1 MKNILQSIFIYSL
14 SIYSLNE
21 IIISFFPK
29 FAMINRYQPR
39 TTRSYL
45 NKQQLVSSY
54 ENSLSSLSPLQTCFI
69 RSRSTFQFPV
79 HICSNRGPV
88 YQRDEEEEEEEEASY
103 SFALH
108 ASTTWSRYRFPY
120 IPSPGN
126 TYREFKCLRWLDG
139 WTAGR
144 GLACFDGGK
153 LASLADRVSRG

>member
-1 MKNILQSIFIYSL
+1 MKNILQ

-45 NKQQLVSSY
+45 NKQQLASSY

-103 SFALH
+103 SFARVHHVIAIPIPVYSLP
-108 ASTTWSRYRFPY
+108 REY
-120 IPSPGN
+120 IPGI
-126 TYREFKCLRWLDG
+126 
-139 WTAGR
+139 
-144 GLACFDGGK
+144 
-153 LASLADRVSRG
+153 